1 MYWEG
6 CTYLWRCKSNSIL
19 SRQRWGWMCSSGNG
33 EELGTCLNKESPS
46 PPLWN
51 EMCMVSGSA
60 REEFVLTTLSLN
72 TSFHF
77 REFFSYKF
85 TLSMFLNKKEVHHL
99 LPSLELKAKKKKK
112 KRILQLLYL
121 GLISLNVITSAQ
133 SLICQTEC
141 LDLWIRYQIKVGSK

>member
-1 MYWEG
+1 
-6 CTYLWRCKSNSIL
+6 
-19 SRQRWGWMCSSGNG
+19 
-33 EELGTCLNKESPS
+33 
-46 PPLWN
+46 
-51 EMCMVSGSA
+51 MVSGSA

-112 KRILQLLYL
+112 KNFTAPLPWTDQLKCDNLSPESDL
-121 GLISLNVITSAQ
+121 SNRVSRSLNQISNQSREQINGCQKCVTSSATQ
-133 SLICQTEC
+133 HLA
-141 LDLWIRYQIKVGSK
+141 LDNLFSVLLRKCDKTHCN